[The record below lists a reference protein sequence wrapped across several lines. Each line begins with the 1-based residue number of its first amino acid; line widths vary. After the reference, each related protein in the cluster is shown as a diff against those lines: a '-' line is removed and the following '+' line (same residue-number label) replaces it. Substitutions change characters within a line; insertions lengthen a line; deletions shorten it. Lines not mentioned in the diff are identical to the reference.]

1 MNKTLKSA
9 LAISAIVLAGQAAAQ
24 ITFYEGEG
32 YRGRAFTTKQR
43 VGDFER
49 YGFNDQASSV
59 VVDKGRWEVCEHAR
73 FEGRC
78 AVLRRGSYDSLRSIG
93 LNDRISSARPA
104 DNRRQYE
111 NEREPIASVPDY
123 EYRRRPS
130 EAVYTV
136 PVTSVRAVVGA
147 PNERCWIERQQVA
160 QPAMQNNPNNANIGG
175 ALIGG
180 LIGGVLGHQVGGGSG
195 KDLATAAGA
204 VGGAV
209 LGSNVANR
217 NGLGTTN
224 ATVIENRDVRKCE
237 TVAST
242 TPAYWDVTYNYRGQE
257 HRVQMAAQPGPTIIV
272 NANGEPRM

>member
-1 MNKTLKSA
+1 MNKTLKTA
-9 LAISAIVLAGQAAAQ
+9 LAISAICLAGHAAAQ

-32 YRGRAFTTKQR
+32 YRGRAFTTNQR
-43 VGDFER
+43 VGDFTR

-59 VVDKGRWEVCEHAR
+59 VIDRGRWEVCEHAR

-78 AVLRRGSYDSLRSIG
+78 VVLRRGSYDSLRALG
-93 LNDRISSARPA
+93 MENKVSSVRPA
-104 DNRRQYE
+104 DNNRRYE
-111 NEREPIASVPDY
+111 NEREPIASAPDY

-130 EAVYTV
+130 EAVYNV

-160 QPAMQNNPNNANIGG
+160 VPTQQNNNANIGG

-209 LGSNVANR
+209 VGSNVANR
-217 NGLGTTN
+217 NGQPGT
-224 ATVIENRDVRKCE
+224 AIENRDVRKCE
-237 TVAST
+237 TTANT
-242 TPAYWDVTYNYRGQE
+242 TPAYYDVTYNYRGLE
-257 HRVQMAAQPGPTIIV
+257 HRVQMAAAPGPTIIV
-272 NANGEPRM
+272 NAKGEPRM